1 VKRVAGEVVQTMTRR
16 FGCRP
21 EDIRVSMGPGVR
33 PGCFTVLEEE
43 GHMFSAIHPGCL
55 LGADFQSDIHRV
67 GAAVKVDADLA
78 QNDTSVV
85 SADPCTRAVEIAEGR
100 DTAKSEDVTQHGILG
115 PKDCPAL
122 KEPVLDQLTG
132 HFPVVVMSPDQLKS
146 RERRPSRDQ
155 VPRRVHVDLQLA
167 NYHVLLQA
175 GVSADHIDV
184 STSHCTKCNPHL
196 YYSYE
201 RDGFPFGNQIGFIS
215 MPSL

>member
-1 VKRVAGEVVQTMTRR
+1 MTGR

-33 PGCFTVLEEE
+33 PGCFTVLEED
-43 GHMFSAIHPGCL
+43 GHMFSAIHPDCL
-55 LGADFQSDIHRV
+55 LGADFQPVAHRV
-67 GAAVKVDADLA
+67 GVAVKVDTDLA
-78 QNDTSVV
+78 RNDASVV
-85 SADPCTRAVEIAEGR
+85 SADCTRAVEKAEGR
-100 DTAKSEDVTQHGILG
+100 DTAKREGVTQHGIVG
-115 PKDCPAL
+115 PTDRTAL

-132 HFPVVVMSPDQLKS
+132 QFPVVVMSPDQLKP
-146 RERRPSRDQ
+146 RERRPSRDLE
-155 VPRRVHVDLQLA
+155 PRRVHVDLQLA
-167 NYHVLLQA
+167 NYHALLQA